1 MMTTTNVN
9 IDEDAVYSDSR
20 EAIAIAIVNSLK
32 QPNIREDKE
41 EVSVSESC
49 VAARAGVGSLCPL
62 TPTMGLG
69 VAWRSGI
76 Q

>member
-32 QPNIREDKE
+32 QPNIREDKK

-49 VAARAGVGSLCPL
+49 VAARAGVGSLCPV